1 MVYLRWNLA
10 LYNSDIISNRA
21 ISVEAKQWINENF
34 SINFDDEM
42 QANTEITEE
51 TKESLVS

>member
-10 LYNSDIISNRA
+10 LYNSDIITNRA

-42 QANTEITEE
+42 QANTEITKE